1 MHGITPFTAS
11 RHGRRQSDQLRHA
24 AGYLDECFCSMRAP
38 LCSMEC
44 STVVTWNVHR
54 LDAELHLMVEWA

>member
-24 AGYLDECFCSMRAP
+24 AGYLHECFCSMRAP